1 MNPSRLNQSR
11 SIRST
16 SNSLTTALVVALSI
30 APAVATA
37 QQDDDAQLDP
47 VVVTASRG
55 EQSLA
60 STLAAVTVIDRDAI
74 DRLEPD
80 SLTELLR
87 RVPGVSISNNG
98 GFGKES
104 SLFLRGA
111 EADQTLLLIDGVRV
125 ASATA
130 GKAALQDIP
139 VDQIER
145 IEVVRGPYS
154 SLYGSDAIGGV
165 IQIFTRRPQ
174 GEATVNARLAVGSY
188 DTRRASAGI
197 SGRGERGWASLQLAH
212 QRTDGIDACRGYGAP
227 VFAGCFI
234 DEPDR
239 DGYRNNS
246 VSLSGGYD
254 FSESL
259 RAELNALRADGFSEF
274 DGGFANEADNAQ
286 QVLGGKLS
294 YRSAG
299 GTNVSLRLG
308 RQSDLAESFHDSV
321 HSSDFN
327 THRREVSL
335 QSDAAV
341 ADGRLTV
348 GFDWRGERVDSDTAF
363 DRSRRSNRALFGQW
377 LRAGEDWSLQASVR
391 RDDDSQFGGATTGSV
406 LGGWALSDGLRLTA
420 SYGTAFRAPSF
431 NELYYPG
438 FSNPDLQPERS
449 RSAELSLRG
458 EGALDWSIN
467 VFETRIRDLIA
478 FDASF
483 LPANIDRAKIR
494 GVELEAAADWAGW
507 RWNGNLAWLD
517 PRNAGGGFN
526 DGKVLP
532 RRARETARLD
542 GDRGIGDDWQVG
554 FSVTAA
560 GHRFDDGGN
569 FNRLGGYAT
578 TDLRLGYTLTPA
590 WSLQL
595 NAYNVFDRDYETA
608 AYYNQP
614 GRHWLLGLRYGGN

>member
-1 MNPSRLNQSR
+1 MKRL
-11 SIRST
+11 T
-16 SNSLTTALVVALSI
+16 LNSLTVALVAALVTSSSVAL
-30 APAVATA
+30 A
-37 QQDDDAQLDP
+37 QDDDAQLEP

-60 STLAAVTVIDRDAI
+60 NTLAATTVIDRDDI

-80 SLTELLR
+80 SLPELLR
-87 RVPGVSISNNG
+87 RIPGVSISNNG

-104 SLFLRGA
+104 SLFLRGT
-111 EADQTLLLIDGVRV
+111 ESDQTLLLIDGVRV

-165 IQIFTRRPQ
+165 IQIFTRRPK
-174 GEATVNARLAVGSY
+174 GETSINGRLAIGSY

-197 SGRGERGWASLQLAH
+197 SGRGEHGWASLQLSH
-212 QRTDGIDACRGYGAP
+212 QRTDGINACRGYGAP
-227 VFAGCFI
+227 IFAGCYI
-234 DEPDR
+234 DEPDL

-246 VSLSGGYD
+246 VSLNADYD
-254 FSESL
+254 FSDAL
-259 RAELNALRADGFSEF
+259 RAEINALRANGFSEF
-274 DGGFANEADNAQ
+274 DGGFANQADNAQ

-294 YRSAG
+294 YRTNG
-299 GTNVSLRLG
+299 GSTFALRLG
-308 RQSDLAESFHDSV
+308 RQSDLAESFHDGV

-327 THRREVSL
+327 THRREASL
-335 QSDAAV
+335 QVDSDV
-341 ADGRLTV
+341 ASGRLSA

-363 DRSRRSNRALFGQW
+363 DRTRRTNRALFGQW
-377 LRAGEDWSLQASVR
+377 LRSAEQWSLQASVR
-391 RDDDSQFGGATTGSV
+391 RDDDSQFGGATTGSL
-406 LGGWALSDGLRLTA
+406 LGGWKLSEGLRLTA

-438 FSNPDLQPERS
+438 FSNPDLKPERS

-458 EGALDWSIN
+458 QGGALDWSIN
-467 VFETRIRDLIA
+467 AYQTHIRDLIA
-478 FDASF
+478 LDASWV
-483 LPANIDRAKIR
+483 PANIDRARIR

-517 PRNAGGGFN
+517 PRNDGGGVN
-526 DGKVLP
+526 DGNLLP

-542 GDRGIGDDWQVG
+542 ADRDLGDDWQFG

-560 GHRFDDGGN
+560 GHRYDDGGN
-569 FNRLGGYAT
+569 LSRLGGYAT
-578 TDLRLGYTLTPA
+578 TDLRLGYTVNPD
-590 WSLQL
+590 WSLQI
-595 NAYNVFDRDYETA
+595 NAYNVFDREYETA

-614 GRHWLLGLRYGGN
+614 DRHWLLSLRYGGN

>member
-1 MNPSRLNQSR
+1 MNPSRHN
-11 SIRST
+11 RST
-16 SNSLTTALVVALSI
+16 LNSLTIAVVATLSLFPI
-30 APAVATA
+30 AAFA
-37 QQDDDAQLDP
+37 QRGGDAQLDP
-47 VVVTASRG
+47 VVVTASRS
-55 EQSLA
+55 EQSLEK
-60 STLAAVTVIDRDAI
+60 TLAAVTVIDREDI

-80 SLTELLR
+80 SLPELLHR
-87 RVPGVSISNNG
+87 IPGVSISNNG

-111 EADQTLLLIDGVRV
+111 EADQTLVLIDGVRV

-165 IQIFTRRPQ
+165 IQIFTRRPK
-174 GEATVNARLAVGSY
+174 GETTINGRLAVGSY

-212 QRTDGIDACRGYGAP
+212 QSTDGINACRGYGAP
-227 VFAGCFI
+227 IFAGCYI

-246 VSLSGGYD
+246 LSLNAGFD
-254 FSESL
+254 FSDSF

-286 QVLGGKLS
+286 QVLGGRLN
-294 YRSAG
+294 YRTEG
-299 GTNVSLRLG
+299 GANVSLRFG
-308 RQSDLAESFHDSV
+308 RQSDLADSFHDGVYASTF
-321 HSSDFN
+321 D
-327 THRREVSL
+327 THRREASL
-335 QSDAAV
+335 Q
-341 ADGRLTV
+341 ADSALAGGRLTL
-348 GFDWRGERVDSDTAF
+348 GFDWRGERVDSDTPF
-363 DRSRRSNRALFGQW
+363 DRTRRSNRALFGQW
-377 LRAGEDWSLQASVR
+377 LRSTEQWSLQASVR
-391 RDDDSQFGGATTGSV
+391 RDDDSQFGGATTGSL

-420 SYGTAFRAPSF
+420 SYGTAFRSPSF

-449 RSAELSLRG
+449 RSTELSLRG
-458 EGALDWSIN
+458 EGGALDWSIN
-467 VFETRIRDLIA
+467 AFQTRIRDLIA

-483 LPANIDRAKIR
+483 LPANIDRARIR
-494 GVELEAAADWAGW
+494 GLELEAAADWAGW

-517 PRNAGGGFN
+517 PRNDGGGYN
-526 DGKVLP
+526 DGNLLP
-532 RRARETARLD
+532 RRARQTAQLE
-542 GDRGIGDDWQVG
+542 GDRDLGDDWHVG
-554 FSVTAA
+554 FSVNAA
-560 GHRFDDGGN
+560 GQRFDDGGN
-569 FNRLGGYAT
+569 FSRLGGYAT
-578 TDLRLGYTLTPA
+578 TDLRLGYTLSSV

-595 NAYNVFDRDYETA
+595 NAYNLFDRDYETA

-614 GRHWLLGLRYGGN
+614 GRDWLLSVRYGTP